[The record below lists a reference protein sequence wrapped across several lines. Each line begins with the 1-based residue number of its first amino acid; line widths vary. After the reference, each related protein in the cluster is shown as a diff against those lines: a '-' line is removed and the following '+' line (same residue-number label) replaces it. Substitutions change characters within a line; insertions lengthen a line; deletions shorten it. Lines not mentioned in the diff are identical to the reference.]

1 MSNLS
6 NSIMLIAILVVAI
19 RKDFSN
25 TSFVVVVPA
34 YNKNFIIIVIDNII
48 ALTFS
53 AFAHNNYCTFI
64 TYSTIIRD
72 ACAGNFSSFRI
83 TSVTNLRKD
92 NSSSNHSH
100 K

>member
-25 TSFVVVVPA
+25 TSFVVVPA